1 LHARQAVNGLV
12 DSLLSSFEIFAMLI
26 GSRRTSCAP
35 RTALFD
41 GRGGLERI
49 SYNGSV
55 LEDPIMKHALLCCI
69 VLLVTVVAGCGGE
82 KPATESENT
91 NTGTPPKV
99 GLGHVSL
106 ADTLDQLQTPKER
119 ADQIRKWIDV
129 KMDPKMLRPA
139 VQKYLNDPDPDVS
152 AAAKEASGAH

>member
-1 LHARQAVNGLV
+1 
-12 DSLLSSFEIFAMLI
+12 
-26 GSRRTSCAP
+26 
-35 RTALFD
+35 
-41 GRGGLERI
+41 
-49 SYNGSV
+49 
-55 LEDPIMKHALLCCI
+55 MKHALLCCI
-69 VLLVTVVAGCGGE
+69 VLLVTLVAGCGGE
-82 KPATESENT
+82 KPAEVSENA

-119 ADQIRKWIDV
+119 ADQIRKWIDM

-139 VQKYLNDPDPDVS
+139 VQKYLNDPDPDVA